1 MFLSNKSISSGKKL
15 RLPIC
20 VHQDTF
26 LLHEIHWMSW
36 LWYCLYRFL
45 GRAMFI
51 CTTIFFLCFFVVSRY
66 ELLFGVTSADAAFA
80 FNNRQLEYGL
90 EPEERNRIFSEFVST
105 NYGLHQREIFA
116 SIVNEYTDWQSAA
129 QHPVNIRDKT
139 LEALN
144 DAHYVAPL
152 VETGDYHSSLNA
164 RSWFYVFDY
173 QTKNS
178 YYKQV
183 YFFCQ
188 SQVLVLVLVLTLVIF
203 RKLPQS
209 Q

>member
-1 MFLSNKSISSGKKL
+1 MF
-15 RLPIC
+15 
-20 VHQDTF
+20 V
-26 LLHEIHWMSW
+26 LH
-36 LWYCLYRFL
+36 YK
-45 GRAMFI
+45 
-51 CTTIFFLCFFVVSRY
+51 FFFHLCFFVVSRY

-144 DAHYVAPL
+144 DAHFVAPL

-183 YFFCQ
+183 CFCVYIFNQ
-188 SQVLVLVLVLTLVIF
+188 SQVLVLVLTLVIF

>member
-1 MFLSNKSISSGKKL
+1 MF
-15 RLPIC
+15 
-20 VHQDTF
+20 V
-26 LLHEIHWMSW
+26 LH
-36 LWYCLYRFL
+36 
-45 GRAMFI
+45 
-51 CTTIFFLCFFVVSRY
+51 FFFSLFFVVSRY

-183 YFFCQ
+183 CFCVVHTIYFQPKPGFGIG
-188 SQVLVLVLVLTLVIF
+188 SYSSDF
-203 RKLPQS
+203 S
-209 Q
+209 

>member
-1 MFLSNKSISSGKKL
+1 
-15 RLPIC
+15 
-20 VHQDTF
+20 
-26 LLHEIHWMSW
+26 
-36 LWYCLYRFL
+36 
-45 GRAMFI
+45 MFI

-173 QTKNS
+173 KTKIATTNRYIFVTAASMLTAKTRFWYWFLKLYSFVFNLHLIKLHREALHLVTFHQTIIMKPGTMYILHS
-178 YYKQV
+178 
-183 YFFCQ
+183 
-188 SQVLVLVLVLTLVIF
+188 
-203 RKLPQS
+203 
-209 Q
+209 

>member
-1 MFLSNKSISSGKKL
+1 MF
-15 RLPIC
+15 
-20 VHQDTF
+20 V
-26 LLHEIHWMSW
+26 
-36 LWYCLYRFL
+36 LY
-45 GRAMFI
+45 I
-51 CTTIFFLCFFVVSRY
+51 FFVVSRY

-144 DAHYVAPL
+144 DAHFVAPL

-183 YFFCQ
+183 CFCVLSTKARFWYWFLQVNDYEIVVNFFDI
-188 SQVLVLVLVLTLVIF
+188 SHNLT
-203 RKLPQS
+203 
-209 Q
+209 

>member
-1 MFLSNKSISSGKKL
+1 M
-15 RLPIC
+15 
-20 VHQDTF
+20 
-26 LLHEIHWMSW
+26 
-36 LWYCLYRFL
+36 
-45 GRAMFI
+45 
-51 CTTIFFLCFFVVSRY
+51 VSRY

-152 VETGDYHSSLNA
+152 VETGDYYSSLNA
-164 RSWFYVFDY
+164 RSFFYLFDY

-183 YFFCQ
+183 YFCYCSFHAYDQ
-188 SQVLVLVLVLTLVIF
+188 NQVLVLVPET
-203 RKLPQS
+203 KLICLYFAPY
-209 Q
+209 